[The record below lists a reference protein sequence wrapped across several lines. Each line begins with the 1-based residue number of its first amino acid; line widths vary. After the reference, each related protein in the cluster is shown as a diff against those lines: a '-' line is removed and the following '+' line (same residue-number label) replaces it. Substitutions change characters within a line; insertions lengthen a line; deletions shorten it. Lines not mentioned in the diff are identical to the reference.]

1 MIIPYTG
8 TPGNDINLNGTVYDD
23 HMWGYGGNDTFSSG
37 IGHDR
42 LYGGLGIDTLHGGPG
57 YDMLYGEEN
66 NDILQGGLDRDFLVG
81 GAGADKFKFRNGDSG
96 CSTDLSKA
104 DVIADFRYK
113 QGDKID
119 LSLTNVSY
127 FGKFDGYPEPNEVSY
142 WFRGNDTVVSFNDGG
157 QINDIVLNNFN
168 ADMIASDFIL

>member
-66 NDILQGGLDRDFLVG
+66 KRYS
-81 GAGADKFKFRNGDSG
+81 AGR
-96 CSTDLSKA
+96 
-104 DVIADFRYK
+104 
-113 QGDKID
+113 
-119 LSLTNVSY
+119 
-127 FGKFDGYPEPNEVSY
+127 P
-142 WFRGNDTVVSFNDGG
+142 
-157 QINDIVLNNFN
+157 
-168 ADMIASDFIL
+168 